1 MSTGD
6 HERGTAGKERSTDHP
21 AGPRFLDV
29 AGVRLRVSV
38 RGQGRPLLLIMGLGG
53 NLDMW
58 DPFERALHG
67 HGVCTVTYDSPG
79 TGDSADWLWPRR
91 MPGIARLVVR
101 LLDRLGYDQV
111 DVLGVSLG
119 GAVAQQLARSAPRR
133 VRRLVLAAT
142 TPGLGGIPGNP
153 SVMLALASPRRYRSP
168 EYLRRVAPDLYGG
181 RMRREPAL
189 LAEHTVARL
198 ASPPSTAG
206 YLKQLYAVPWWS
218 SLPWLHRLPQR
229 TLVLAGDDDPIVPL
243 VNGRILARR
252 IRGARLHV
260 VRGGG
265 HLFLL
270 EEAEEMAAVVAGFLA
285 EPGLSRPA

>member
-1 MSTGD
+1 MAV
-6 HERGTAGKERSTDHP
+6 RP
-21 AGPRFLDV
+21 AY
-29 AGVRLRVSV
+29 
-38 RGQGRPLLLIMGLGG
+38 LLMGLGG

-58 DPFERALHG
+58 EPFERALHG
-67 HGVCTVTYDSPG
+67 HGIQTMTYDSPG
-79 TGDSADWLWPRR
+79 TGESADWRWPRR
-91 MPGIARLVVR
+91 MAGLAGLVVR
-101 LLDRLGYDQV
+101 MLDRLGYDEV

-119 GAVAQQLARSAPRR
+119 GAVAQQLAHIAPRR

-142 TPGLGGIPGNP
+142 TPGLGGIPGHS
-153 SVMLALASPRRYRSP
+153 SVLLALSSPRRYRSP
-168 EYLRRVAPDLYGG
+168 EYLQRVAPDLYGG

-189 LAEHTVARL
+189 MSEHSMARF
-198 ASPPSTAG
+198 ARPPSTAG

-218 SLPWLHRLPQR
+218 SLPWLHRLPQP

-260 VRGGG
+260 VHGGG

-270 EEAEEMAAVVAGFLA
+270 EEAGDMAAVVAGFLA
-285 EPGLSRPA
+285 ESRPGPATS